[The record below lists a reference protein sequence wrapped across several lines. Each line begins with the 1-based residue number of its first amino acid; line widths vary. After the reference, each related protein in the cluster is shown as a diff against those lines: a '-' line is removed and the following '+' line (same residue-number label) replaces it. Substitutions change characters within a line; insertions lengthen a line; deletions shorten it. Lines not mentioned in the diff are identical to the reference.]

1 MTFREGYWG
10 ICSAALAMMH
20 LTREIPSLC
29 TPLPNDVERISDL
42 IVNCSAGAF
51 SLAYNDGGPVMVWS
65 NWVLASVMNI
75 AVALGLAEIVSAM
88 PVAGG
93 PYYW

>member
-1 MTFREGYWG
+1 MTWRE
-10 ICSAALAMMH
+10 CHLD
-20 LTREIPSLC
+20 LTR
-29 TPLPNDVERISDL
+29 
-42 IVNCSAGAF
+42 SAGAF